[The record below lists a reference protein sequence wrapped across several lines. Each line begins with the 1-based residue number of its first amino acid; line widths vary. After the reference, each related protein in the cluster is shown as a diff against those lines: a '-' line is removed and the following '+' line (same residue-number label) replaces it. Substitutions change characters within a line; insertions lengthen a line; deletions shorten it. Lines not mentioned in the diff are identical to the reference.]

1 MKRYIAFFMLSL
13 PIGASVEV
21 SAAVV
26 CPSPATDSL
35 GRSAVYAAS
44 PSLSL
49 SGDRNYVLQK
59 SYTAKQ
65 AGNPINTI
73 SYYDAFGRL
82 SQTIEMEFTPE
93 GRDAVCFNEYLR
105 TQSLA
110 KDTQWLPWIMQGNGA
125 FNTLTSPLKESI
137 CDYHGDSA
145 PFATTYY
152 EASPGNNPVAQYKP
166 GYDTFTDEE
175 HMTPQPGE
183 LSVWQPIGGNT
194 EADILRIQSAEN
206 GYYAYF
212 EDCFSPGEL
221 TVSKLEGE
229 NRKEIF
235 VYKDLSSK
243 IVMSRVFGE
252 NGESLDTYYV
262 YNESGPS
269 LVITPELIPLLKE
282 YTYMDPSDM
291 ERASSGYAYVYD
303 RYNRI
308 TEKKVPGTNVWTV
321 IIYNK
326 AGQIVLYSADG
337 CPSDGNLIYFTYDSS
352 GKVSGKSEVSTSL
365 NMMYEIRDRFYAS
378 TASEKP
384 DLWNLFTKNE
394 FSYVGPYDGDVAIN
408 TGYEHP
414 DPEDL
419 SGIPSEKLPAHP
431 GHSAEFSEGLN
442 DGGWNCVKL
451 ALNEAADGVRID
463 GYYGSGELVASRS
476 ADEDGRKSFLFRD
489 QLGRDVLSRRVGD
502 GGAYF
507 DTYYVYDE
515 LGNLAMVFPP
525 ALDSLL
531 RSRIDMSIDDPKFA
545 QYGYA
550 YRYDPY
556 NRVVERKLPGA
567 GWIYQ
572 VYDNADRLVLTQ
584 DGEQRLRNEWT
595 YCVYDKLGRVVSRS
609 LVRNGGSLSRAV
621 LQARYDAADFDNSY
635 PVLGGSDNP
644 YKPFPTNEFVLVD
657 ILSDD
662 RYGGYEYLPV
672 WSGASVRPSQSGLS
686 AFEIPSY
693 LAFSPVDDVVIDSDV
708 DNRTTGLKVY
718 DRQLML
724 NPANDGIS
732 QAYVERAYYYDSK
745 GRVVQTVERNHL
757 GGISWTSVKYDFVG
771 NILAQCESHQT
782 EAGDTPPDTKTTRFG
797 YDLRGRLLSEVSIL
811 DGSAPAVV
819 RYGYDDQGRLVT
831 KTCGETSVSAKVRVD
846 STRWLKVDTSKPLKT
861 NWSVSD
867 IMVYGSSSHFSDY
880 DIYDFVIEDDSD
892 VINPEYFIC
901 TDASNSRIEYYYL
914 PQMEKLNSEIVSWA
928 IAMYCDFTWDKSPR
942 LEVVTIPFPGAGV
955 GLSEVDVYRE
965 STGAGL
971 TEEFGYTLQGWL
983 SEQRGDRFGMRLRY
997 YDPQHSDTK
1006 PSYTGN
1012 ITEWDWQHRGPDI
1025 ADSQPNTYCFAYD
1038 ALSRLTDTRQY
1049 IAGVPDDRFV
1059 EKGLSYDR
1067 NGNILTLKR
1076 TSGGVIA
1083 DSLVYSYSGN
1093 QLTALSGTISPFD
1106 YTYDANGNM
1115 TYDGAN
1121 NLDLT
1126 YNLLNLTEKVSGSDG
1141 IEANYSYLSDGTK
1154 LSATDASGNGLFYLG
1169 SLVYRKQ
1176 GGKLSLE
1183 SGSFGGGR
1191 FVATASGLSP
1201 VYHLTDHLGSVRVV
1215 FDADGEILERNDYY
1229 AFGLRWDNSASPISD
1244 NRYRYNGKEEQ
1255 AFVNVPYTD
1264 YGARM
1269 YDPKYRLGWGS
1280 VDPLAEK
1287 YYPVGPYVFCLNNSI
1302 RLIDPDGRKVYFA
1315 DGVSQEFKDKF
1326 TATIRYMNSKGTSG
1340 NMAKLEASEN
1350 VYYIN
1355 EAKSVYKTNFN
1366 AKTKTINWDPNHLV
1380 LTDEGILMSPATALA
1395 HEADHAQRY
1404 DKVVRENDDSAKK
1417 EYNDSIKPNS
1427 DNQYSTKEERRV
1439 IQGAEQSAARK
1450 HGDIN
1455 AKQTTRKNHKGTQAN
1470 LNVSNMK
1477 PGEISKKIYE
1487 SNNQYIIN

>member
-13 PIGASVEV
+13 PVVASMEV
-21 SAAVV
+21 SATGV
-26 CPSPATDSL
+26 CPSPATDSP

-59 SYTAKQ
+59 RYTAKQ
-65 AGNPINTI
+65 AGNSINTV

-82 SQTIEMEFTPE
+82 SQTIETEFTPGGE
-93 GRDAVCFNEYLR
+93 DAVYFNEYQH
-105 TQSLA
+105 TQSLV
-110 KDTQWLPWIMQGNGA
+110 KDVQWLPWIMQGNGA

-194 EADILRIQSAEN
+194 ETDILRIQSAEN

-229 NRKEIF
+229 NRSEIF

-243 IVMSRVFGE
+243 TVMSRMFGE

-269 LVITPELIPLLKE
+269 LVITPELVPLLKK

-303 RYNRI
+303 QYNRI
-308 TEKKVPGTNVWTV
+308 TEKKVPGTDVWTV

-326 AGQIVLYSADG
+326 AGQVVLYSADG
-337 CPSDGNLIYFTYDSS
+337 CPSDGNLIYFTYDNS

-378 TASEKP
+378 AASEKP

-489 QLGRDVLSRRVGD
+489 QLGRDILSRRVGD

-531 RSRIDMSIDDPKFA
+531 RSRIDVSVDDPKFV

-644 YKPFPTNEFVLVD
+644 YKPFPTNEFVLID

-693 LAFSPVDDVVIDSDV
+693 LAFSPVDDVVVDSDV

-745 GRVVQTVERNHL
+745 GRVVQAVERNHL
-757 GGISWTSVKYDFVG
+757 GGISRTSVKYDFVG

-797 YDLRGRLLSEVSIL
+797 YDYRSRLQSEKTILNDGSPGIVSYAYDQLGRLCGKTYGDPNQSGFIAMCRIPVGTNIRGWTFKVTRTELFPAFPVDAVRGIYLNGKDWISIIHNDGDNVNIYCNNDIKATEETFYGL
-811 DGSAPAVV
+811 CDGSWNEGVAD
-819 RYGYDDQGRLVT
+819 GYTFTVKDDQDYVVT
-831 KTCGETSVSAKVRVD
+831 ANNLPAGNETVWGFDRILKLESDTKVITETFDYNVQGWQTGQCVQGGNDTLFSAK
-846 STRWLKVDTSKPLKT
+846 
-861 NWSVSD
+861 
-867 IMVYGSSSHFSDY
+867 
-880 DIYDFVIEDDSD
+880 
-892 VINPEYFIC
+892 
-901 TDASNSRIEYYYL
+901 
-914 PQMEKLNSEIVSWA
+914 
-928 IAMYCDFTWDKSPR
+928 
-942 LEVVTIPFPGAGV
+942 
-955 GLSEVDVYRE
+955 
-965 STGAGL
+965 
-971 TEEFGYTLQGWL
+971 
-983 SEQRGDRFGMRLRY
+983 LRY
-997 YDPQHSDTK
+997 YNPRFEGTI

-1012 ITEWDWQHRGPDI
+1012 ISEWDWRHGTDAGQ
-1025 ADSQPNTYCFAYD
+1025 NTYTFAYD
-1038 ALSRLTDTRQY
+1038 PVSRLVGTKQY
-1049 IAGVPDDRFV
+1049 INGEASDLFV

-1083 DSLVYSYSGN
+1083 DSLVYGYTGN

-1106 YTYDANGNM
+1106 YTYDVNGNM

-1201 VYHLTDHLGSVRVV
+1201 VYHLTDHLGSIRVV

-1229 AFGLRWDNSASPISD
+1229 AFGLRWENSASPISD

-1269 YDPKYRLGWGS
+1269 YDPKYRLSWGS
-1280 VDPLAEK
+1280 VDPSAEK
-1287 YYPVGPYVFCLNNSI
+1287 YYPVGPYIFCLNNPI

-1326 TATIRYMNSKGTSG
+1326 TATIRYMNSRGTSG
-1340 NMAKLEASEN
+1340 NLAKLETSEN

-1395 HEADHAQRY
+1395 HEADHAQKY
-1404 DKVVRENDDSAKK
+1404 DKVVRENDNSAKK

-1427 DNQYSTKEERRV
+1427 DSQYSTKEERRV